1 MLLGCTGAGKTTFL
15 QYISGVTHKLEKLPL
30 KEGGSLSH
38 YAVESYPANFD
49 PALKEL
55 VTSPHS
61 ISCTSCVTPIE
72 VPYKKSKRDM
82 KSTWLDTPG
91 IEETRSAE

>member
-15 QYISGVTHKLEKLPL
+15 QYISGVTHKLEKLSL
-30 KEGGSLSH
+30 KEGGSLTH
-38 YAVESYPANFD
+38 YAVKNYPANFD

-72 VPYKKSKRDM
+72 VSFKKGNREM